1 MLYKEDLIL
10 EKKIIRFTNPYI
22 KGDKGGYY
30 WPEYNEKDQLVWQA
44 SEDGMPIIPPFDVKG
59 EDGGYYTP
67 IMDDNGEL
75 NWVPSNENMPAV
87 TGASLATK
95 EYVDEAVKDVEVDVD
110 LDEYALKTD
119 IPDTTGFITMPEVEA
134 KGYQTE
140 EEVRAIVEENGGGD
154 DVFVG
159 AGMPDATAE
168 VGASNQGITG
178 IEITNKDRLLSNL
191 TKGTGN
197 YYIVNKNGSLFGEF
211 YHINPETG
219 SKTTVNSM
227 FHMGN
232 FPNIGMNATG
242 DYSVGNNTVLI
253 IYDGGSTGVEGNV
266 PAPEAG
272 SQNKKWLNS
281 NGNWEKHM
289 PLPGTKNGSE
299 IFNYE
304 ENIANGL
311 YSHAEG
317 YNTETQN
324 YVASHAEGMG
334 TNAGGAGAHA
344 EGAPYT
350 QYSLGT
356 TDTSGLSGPSTSAQG
371 AHAEGIGMIA
381 VSGRGGHGEGYNGS
395 SISVYVNQDGQHLEG
410 YRDTI
415 AYAGNQY
422 GKGAHIEG
430 YNTISSTNN
439 SNGAHVEGGYTSVN
453 MAYAHTQGKY
463 NIRDVDALYADIV
476 GNGTADNDTGR
487 SNAYT
492 LDWSGNATFAGTITS
507 ATGAD
512 YAEYFEWLDGN
523 PEEEDRVGYI
533 VKLNG
538 DKIEFANADDD
549 ILGIISGTMTVLGDN
564 AEWYWQG
571 KYLTDDFGRI
581 IYEDKAEKAIEFNQE
596 TGEEEE
602 VVIAIFPAPKLNPN
616 YDADMPY
623 ENRKVRPEWD
633 AVGMMGKLYVRDD
646 GTAQVNG
653 YVTANNGIATASGT
667 RTNMRVMERVS
678 ENIIRVC
685 LK

>member
-1 MLYKEDLIL
+1 MDKR
-10 EKKIIRFTNPYI
+10 IIKFTSPYV

-30 WPEYNEKDQLVWQA
+30 WPEYNEEGQLVWQA
-44 SEDGMPIIPPFDVKG
+44 SEADMPVIAPFDVKG

-67 IMDDNGEL
+67 NIDEAGEL

-87 TGASLATK
+87 EGASLATK

-110 LDEYALKTD
+110 LSDYALKTD
-119 IPDTTGFITMPEVEA
+119 IPDTSGFITMPEVEA

-140 EEVRAIVEENGGGD
+140 AQVLAIVEENSGG

-159 AGMPDATAE
+159 AGMPNATAE
-168 VGASNQGITG
+168 VDASNQGITG
-178 IEITNKDRLLSNL
+178 VEITNKDRLLSNL
-191 TKGTGN
+191 TKGAGN
-197 YYIVNKNGSLFGEF
+197 YYIVNKNGNIFGEF
-211 YHINPETG
+211 YYINPDTG
-219 SKTTVNSM
+219 SKITIDSM
-227 FHMGN
+227 FHMGG
-232 FPNIGMNATG
+232 FPNIGMAITG
-242 DYSVGNNTVLI
+242 SYDVGNNSVLI
-253 IYDGGSTGVEGNV
+253 IYDSGSAGVEGNV

-281 NGNWEKHM
+281 NGSWEKHM
-289 PLPGTKNGSE
+289 PLSGIQIGSE
-299 IFNYE
+299 IFNHE
-304 ENIANGL
+304 ENIAHGL

-317 YNTETQN
+317 YNTETGN

-334 TNAGGAGAHA
+334 TRASGAGAHA

-350 QYSLGT
+350 RNSLGT
-356 TDTSGLSGPSTSAQG
+356 TDTSESSGPYANAQG
-371 AHAEGIGMIA
+371 AHAEGCGMIA
-381 VSGRGGHGEGYNGS
+381 VSGRGAHAEGYNAY
-395 SISVYVNQDGQHLEG
+395 SVTVYANNEGQHLEG
-410 YRDTI
+410 FRDNGN
-415 AYAGNQY
+415 YAGNHY

-430 YNTISSTNN
+430 YNTISPTSN

-476 GNGTADNDTGR
+476 GNGTADNDTDR
-487 SNAYT
+487 ANAYT

-538 DKIEFANADDD
+538 NKIEFANADDD

-581 IYEDKAEKAIEFNQE
+581 IYEDKAEKEIVVNPE

-633 AVGMMGKLYVRDD
+633 AVGMMGKLFVRDD